1 MMQKNIKLLL
11 GLCMLCI
18 TAQAQLRLP
27 HVLSDHMVLQRESE
41 VHVWGWG
48 TAGSHVSVYAS
59 WLSDTIHAVIDGGGN
74 WQVPIRTSAAGGP
87 YTLKVISGAQEL
99 QLEDLLLGDVWLCSG
114 QSNMEWGGAQ
124 NLPEILEELPQA
136 NDHQIRLLQV
146 SRYAAAYPQED
157 IPDTWKML
165 DAQSLKPFSA
175 IGYFIAKN
183 FRREIGIPIGII
195 NASWGGTGAEVW
207 TPSSVFDNDGVLQK
221 AAENQTAAAYRP
233 HRTASL
239 WNSMIFPL
247 RRFPISGI
255 FWYQGESNVGAW
267 SSYDRLMQQ
276 MVGAWR
282 AAWGSQLPFYFV
294 QIAPFTYNN
303 KAPLAALLRE
313 QQEKTART
321 LSNSGMV
328 VISDLVDNVKDIH
341 PIQKRAVA
349 ERLAALALQEH
360 YKLPAK
366 RNYKSPIY
374 KSHTVKGSQIEISF
388 DHIDGKL
395 QIKGDHLE
403 DLYIAGAD
411 HIFHP
416 AKGVVRGNKL
426 LVSAAEVKDPQAVRF
441 NFTEAGIANLFNDQ
455 GLPVAPFRTDNW
467 SF

>member
-1 MMQKNIKLLL
+1 MMKNVKLLFVLCLL
-11 GLCMLCI
+11 GL
-18 TAQAQLRLP
+18 TTQAQLRLP

-41 VHVWGWG
+41 VQVWGWG
-48 TAGSHVSVYAS
+48 QAGAKVAVYAS
-59 WLSDTIHAVIDGGGN
+59 WLSDTVHAVIDGGGN
-74 WQVPIRTSAAGGP
+74 WHIPIPTKAAGGP
-87 YTLKVISGAQEL
+87 YTLQVSSGSEVL
-99 QLEDLLLGDVWLCSG
+99 KLNDLLLGDVWLCSG

-124 NLPEILEELPQA
+124 SLPEILEELPQA
-136 NDHQIRLLQV
+136 NDPQIRLLQV
-146 SRYAAAYPQED
+146 SRYAASYPQED
-157 IPDTWKML
+157 IPNTWKLL
-165 DAQSLKPFSA
+165 DANSLKPFSA
-175 IGYFIAKN
+175 IGYFIAKT
-183 FRREIGIPIGII
+183 FRKEIGVPIGII

-207 TPSSVFDNDGVLQK
+207 TPASVVDNDGILQK

-247 RRFPISGI
+247 RRFPVSGI

-282 AAWGSQLPFYFV
+282 AAWGQQLPFYFV

-303 KAPLAALLRE
+303 SAPLAALLRE

-321 LSNSGMV
+321 LANAGMV

-349 ERLAALALQEH
+349 DRLATLALQEH
-360 YKLPAK
+360 YKLPAQK
-366 RNYKSPIY
+366 DYKSPTY
-374 KSHTVKGSQIEISF
+374 KSYTVKGNQVEISF
-388 DHIDGKL
+388 ENLNGKL
-395 QIKGDHLE
+395 QVKGDQITE
-403 DLYIAGAD
+403 LYIAGAD
-411 HIFHP
+411 QVFHP

-426 LVSAAEVKDPQAVRF
+426 MVSAAVVRHPQAVRF
-441 NFTEAGIANLFNDQ
+441 SFSEAGIANLFNSQ